1 MSDKSSIYGV
11 NSNGEAILRT
21 SENATGERTS
31 IYGVN
36 SDGKACMRVS
46 SKVTSNDPTSIY
58 GVNDSGEACVRIDGA
73 GGGGGTTINNQDI
86 TVTENGTYTPDEGY
100 TGLGTVEVQVPNPS
114 TGTLSIV
121 ENGSYNVTEY
131 ATAEVNVP
139 TGGGTTTKFGVSID
153 NLLGDVDANGVYVEP
168 TGQAVFDGTGIKTV
182 TSYCLAYLLYR
193 NETITKLL
201 LPDLEVTATG
211 AFVSMAQD
219 AINLTEANLGK
230 LTGALDISVFQS
242 AFRNC
247 YNLLIVHGMS
257 NWTSISGTTGHNCQ
271 NMFTGCS
278 RLSNTGLS
286 GITEINA
293 PSACSQMYSDCIALH
308 STDLD
313 NLTTMDGYSCCQYM
327 FQGCTNITN
336 IGLDALREIN
346 NNCCQYMFSGCTAL
360 TRADFPAL
368 TTIQNASSLGTRST
382 NGMFAG
388 CTGLLEIHF
397 RADAQATIE
406 GLSGYSSK
414 FGAANCTIFFD
425 LIGTITV
432 NGVAYSRNEPNSIRV
447 DGTKTFVAWKDA
459 GNNIVYT
466 NATSEPAV
474 DTPVY
479 SDAGTTQ
486 VGTVSEVA

>member
-36 SDGKACMRVS
+36 SDGNACMRVS

-73 GGGGGTTINNQDI
+73 GSGGGTTINNQDI

-139 TGGGTTTKFGVSID
+139 TGGGATTKFGVSID
-153 NLLGDVDANGVYVEP
+153 NIFPVTGSELSRPITPTADQRFSLNINGI
-168 TGQAVFDGTGIKTV
+168 TKIDDKT
-182 TSYCLAYLLYR
+182 LAYKFYY
-193 NETITKLL
+193 NNAITGAEF
-201 LPDLEVTATG
+201 PDLVEIYGEEACSNTFISCTNLKVVSAPKLEIIDG
-211 AFVSMAQD
+211 AKA
-219 AINLTEANLGK
+219 
-230 LTGALDISVFQS
+230 
-242 AFRNC
+242 
-247 YNLLIVHGMS
+247 
-257 NWTSISGTTGHNCQ
+257 CQ
-271 NMFTGCS
+271 NMFS
-278 RLSNTGLS
+278 FS
-286 GITEINA
+286 GIDGQVSLPSLKTIRGSNA
-293 PSACSQMYSDCIALH
+293 
-308 STDLD
+308 
-313 NLTTMDGYSCCQYM
+313 
-327 FQGCTNITN
+327 
-336 IGLDALREIN
+336 
-346 NNCCQYMFSGCTAL
+346 CQYMFSYNSGIIGVSLPSLTTIDGYNACTCMFQNTGL
-360 TRADFPAL
+360 TRVDFPAL
-368 TTIQNASSLGTRST
+368 TTITNANSLGTRST
-382 NGMFAG
+382 NGMFAD

-406 GLSGYSSK
+406 GLSGYASK
-414 FGAANCTIFFD
+414 FGAPSTCTIYFD

-432 NGVAYSRNEPNSIRV
+432 NSVAYSRNEPNSIRA
-447 DGTKTFVAWKDA
+447 DGNKTFVAWKDA
-459 GNNIVYT
+459 NGNIVYT
-466 NATSEPAV
+466 TATAEPAV